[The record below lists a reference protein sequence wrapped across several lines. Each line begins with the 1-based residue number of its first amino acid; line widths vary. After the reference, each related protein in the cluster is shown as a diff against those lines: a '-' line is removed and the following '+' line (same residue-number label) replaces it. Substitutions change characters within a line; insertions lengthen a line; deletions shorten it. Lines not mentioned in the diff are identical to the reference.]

1 MFFIECSII
10 ADPKI
15 IGKFLFF
22 ASELAFIIQFY
33 IIH

>member
-15 IGKFLFF
+15 VGEFLLLV
-22 ASELAFIIQFY
+22 SELAFII
-33 IIH
+33 